1 MSLTSL
7 TTDELSAFKSEQEA
21 AYAELGSAGLSLDI
35 TRGKPSP
42 EQLDLSQSLLT
53 LPGDD
58 FRAADGTDTR
68 NYGGLHGLPELRAI
82 FAELLDVPVDQLLAA
97 DNASL
102 SLMHDTLA
110 FALLHGTPESP
121 TPWAGQDIAFL
132 CPSPGYDRH
141 FALAEHLGF
150 RLIPV
155 DLNDDGPDVAQ
166 VRQHAA
172 DPAVKGIWIVPTYA
186 NPSGGVVSEAVAA
199 ELAAMETGAPDFR
212 IYWDNAYA
220 VHHLT
225 AERVKTPDILGLASA
240 AGHPNRP
247 LVFASTSK
255 ITFAGSGVSFLGGSP
270 ENVSWYL
277 GHLGF
282 RTIGPDKVNQLRHA
296 RFFGD
301 ADGVL
306 AHMEKHRAILEP
318 KFAIVER
325 VLSERLGPHDVASWT
340 QPKGGYFVSL
350 DVTEGTANRVV
361 QLAKDVGLALT
372 PAGSSFPYKTDP
384 RDQNIRIAPTLPSL
398 ADVEAAMEALATCV
412 LLAAAE
418 KALTP

>member
-1 MSLTSL
+1 MSLQSL
-7 TTDELSAFKSEQEA
+7 TTDELSTFKAEQEA
-21 AYAELGSAGLSLDI
+21 AYAALGSAGLSLDI

-42 EQLDLSQSLLT
+42 EQLDLSSALLT
-53 LPGDD
+53 MPGDD
-58 FRAADGTDTR
+58 FRSAAGVDTR
-68 NYGGLHGLPELRAI
+68 NYGGLHGLPELREI
-82 FAELLDVPVDQLLAA
+82 FAELLGVPVDQLLAA

-155 DLNDDGPDVAQ
+155 DLHEDGPDVAQ

-186 NPSGGVVSEAVAA
+186 NPTGAVVSESVAA
-199 ELAAMETGAPDFR
+199 ELAAIETGAPDFR

-270 ENVSWYL
+270 ENVAWYL

-306 AHMEKHRAILEP
+306 AHMERHRAILEP

-325 VLSERLGPHDVASWT
+325 VLSDRLGPHGVASWT

-361 QLAKDVGLALT
+361 QLAKDIGLALT
-372 PAGSSFPYKTDP
+372 PAGSSFPYQTDP
-384 RDQNIRIAPTLPSL
+384 RDQNIRVAPTLPSL
-398 ADVEAAMEALATCV
+398 TDLEAAMEALATCV

-418 KALTP
+418 KAQTP